1 VNLLGAIR
9 TKGDK
14 MHRVLSL
21 ASISLSLALSMPAK
35 AAQTDWSIVDTILT
49 RTGAVS
55 GEVHRYGLPRSDLSV
70 SLDGVALKPS
80 FALGG
85 WIAFEPTGDKAMM
98 MGDLVLT
105 ESEIN
110 PVISK
115 LLAEGLQVTALHNH
129 LLRANP
135 PTFYMHVARTG
146 DPAQLAR
153 LVRVALEE
161 SRTPFDLKPPAEAAA
176 ASAGVDFDAPTI
188 DAAIGRKGKA
198 NGGIYQFSI
207 PRADDIKMD
216 GMAVPAAMGT
226 AIAINFQPT
235 GGGKAAITGD
245 FVALSSELNPLITAL
260 RDNGIEV
267 TAIHNHMVG
276 EEPRAFSFTS
286 GPTTTRSNLRKA
298 LARRSR
304 PSTCRGADRA

>member
-1 VNLLGAIR
+1 MNRA
-9 TKGDK
+9 
-14 MHRVLSL
+14 LSL
-21 ASISLSLALSMPAK
+21 AVISLGVTLSMPAK
-35 AAQTDWSIVDTILT
+35 AAETDWFVVDTILT

-55 GEVHRYGLPRSDLSV
+55 GDVHRYGLPRSDLNV
-70 SLDGVALKPS
+70 SLDGVALKPA

-85 WIAFEPTGDKAMM
+85 WLAFEPMGDKAMM

-110 PVISK
+110 PVMSK

-135 PTFYMHVARTG
+135 PTFYMHVAGTG

-153 LVRVALEE
+153 LVRFALEE
-161 SRTPFDLKPPAEAAA
+161 TKTPFDIKPPAEAAA
-176 ASAGVDFDAPTI
+176 ANTNTYLDSTKV

-198 NGGIYQFSI
+198 NGGVYQFGI
-207 PRADDIKMD
+207 PRADSIKME
-216 GMAVPAAMGT
+216 GMAIPPAMGT

-276 EEPRAFSFTS
+276 EEPRAFFVHFWANDDAVKLANGLGAALRTVNV
-286 GPTTTRSNLRKA
+286 PRS
-298 LARRSR
+298 
-304 PSTCRGADRA
+304 

>member
-1 VNLLGAIR
+1 M
-9 TKGDK
+9 K
-14 MHRVLSL
+14 RVLSL
-21 ASISLSLALSMPAK
+21 ASISLVVALSMPAK
-35 AAQTDWSIVDTILT
+35 AETDWFIVDTILT

-55 GEVHRYGLPRSDLSV
+55 GDVHRYGLPRSDLKV
-70 SLDGVALKPS
+70 SLDGVALKPG

-85 WIAFEPTGDKAMM
+85 WIAFQPMGGKAMM

-110 PVISK
+110 PVMSK

-135 PTFYMHVARTG
+135 PTFYMHVSGTG

-153 LVRVALEE
+153 NVRAALEATQ
-161 SRTPFDLKPPAEAAA
+161 TPFDVKPPAEAAA
-176 ASAGVDFDAPTI
+176 ASATIDFDTAKV
-188 DAAIGRKGKA
+188 DAAVGHKGKA
-198 NGGIYQFSI
+198 NGGVYQFSI
-207 PRADDIKMD
+207 PRADAIKMD
-216 GMAVPAAMGT
+216 GMAVPGAMGT

-276 EEPRAFSFTS
+276 EDPRAFFIHFWANDDAVKLAS
-286 GPTTTRSNLRKA
+286 GLGAALKTVNVARS
-298 LARRSR
+298 
-304 PSTCRGADRA
+304 